1 VDKLIGRLTRA
12 GGEPVHMED
21 HIFGVIGTVALGN
34 IYGTEQFTHKQHF
47 HDVIDEA
54 VRAKASFS
62 AEDYFPNAAGRL
74 VDLLTGAASRRE
86 KVFRD
91 LDAFFDLV
99 IDQHLDPSR
108 AAPENGPADLIDVM
122 VALMRKQQEQR
133 SLISFTR
140 DHIKGLLSVRAY
152 VIRICV
158 VTHPAAGRS
167 PYI

>member
-74 VDLLTGAASRRE
+74 ADRLTGAASRRE

-122 VALMRKQQEQR
+122 VALMRKQR